1 MSTQREKEKPV
12 AKAANV
18 IMQRHRCLPQTITT
32 EQLGKWITEHQ
43 KKVIVHTTKIPLTPK
58 EVSELEHKS
67 AAASGAIYA
76 LAEVET
82 RFKDF
87 IKNGTPFDG
96 TQHQPQDVTI
106 PPTKGKKELEANRLH
121 ANSVLKK
128 GYNEDNTDIYIIPFP
143 DEETMVA
150 VDITGN
156 EWVDY
161 TKPMTKDENGLYGK
175 LFVKGEDGAMRKLNL
190 DEVDVNKHTGTATI
204 KTKRE
209 AEKLF

>member
-1 MSTQREKEKPV
+1 MINHV
-12 AKAANV
+12 
-18 IMQRHRCLPQTITT
+18 
-32 EQLGKWITEHQ
+32 
-43 KKVIVHTTKIPLTPK
+43 TKTPLTPK

-82 RFKDF
+82 KFKDF

-128 GYNEDNTDIYIIPFP
+128 GYNEDITDIYIIPFP
-143 DEETMVA
+143 DEEMMVA
-150 VDITGN
+150 VDILGQ

-161 TKPMTKDENGLYGK
+161 TKPMTTEENGLYGK
-175 LFVKGEDGAMRKLNL
+175 LFVKDKDGKERKLNL

-204 KTKRE
+204 KIKKE

>member
-1 MSTQREKEKPV
+1 MTTTKTPEKKMTIIE
-12 AKAANV
+12 
-18 IMQRHRCLPQTITT
+18 QRHRSLPQTITA

-43 KKVIVHTTKIPLTPK
+43 KKVIDHSTKTPLTPK

-128 GYNEDNTDIYIIPFP
+128 GYNEDITEIYIIPFP
-143 DEETMVA
+143 EESTMVA
-150 VDITGN
+150 VDIVGN

-161 TKPMTKDENGLYGK
+161 TKQMTEQEEGLYGK
-175 LFVKGEDGAMRKLNL
+175 LFVKEKDGKMRQLEL
-190 DEVDVNKHTGTATI
+190 SEVDVNKHSGTAEI
-204 KTKRE
+204 KTKKSKVE
-209 AEKLF
+209 PFI